1 MLNDWTLT
9 ITSQEITQ
17 NAGATVT
24 QGSVVGTLK
33 TALTGASTSVVVTT
47 TSGVT
52 FVSSDLG
59 DDVVIGTG
67 ESKTTIEIAN
77 VIAAANTG
85 TTSVNIE
92 TTSGSTPFVTTADI
106 IIGGTTVAHANVNTV
121 TVVAGTNSKQ
131 IVSFDSCVSFEILR

>member
-33 TALTGASTSVVVTT
+33 TELSGASTSVVVTT

-52 FVSSDLG
+52 FVSSGLG

-121 TVVAGTNSKQ
+121 TVVQGTNSKQ
-131 IVSFDSCVSFEILR
+131 IVSLTFCVSFEILR

>member
-9 ITSQEITQ
+9 ISSQEITQ

-33 TALTGASTSVVVTT
+33 TELSGASTSVVITT

-67 ESKTTIEIAN
+67 EAKTVIEIAN
-77 VIAAANTG
+77 VIAAASTG

-121 TVVAGTNSKQ
+121 TVVQGTNSKQ
-131 IVSFDSCVSFEILR
+131 IVSFDSCVSFEILI